1 MLGKSQSDKQKNAA
15 RDYQLNNPKTEQM
28 KQKMSVKMKGNTN
41 AKGGKGMKFIHFDYD
56 TQKRV
61 YPSELDYYLS
71 NGWKLGKCQRVI
83 DNQKKPIQKNIRMVL
98 ILIKMVKLNLLIIK
112 S

>member
-1 MLGKSQSDKQKNAA
+1 
-15 RDYQLNNPKTEQM
+15 
-28 KQKMSVKMKGNTN
+28 MKGNTN

-71 NGWKLGKCQRVI
+71 TA
-83 DNQKKPIQKNIRMVL
+83 DKNR
-98 ILIKMVKLNLLIIK
+98 
-112 S
+112 